1 MDTPDTDSDPPEQ
14 ANTSP
19 LRFGSM
25 DIVGTCAGSTEHTR
39 KRKIAATVEDDDDEQ
54 EGVIPAE
61 VVEGSKH
68 GEGSI

>member
-1 MDTPDTDSDPPEQ
+1 
-14 ANTSP
+14 
-19 LRFGSM
+19 M

-54 EGVIPAE
+54 EGVIPAK